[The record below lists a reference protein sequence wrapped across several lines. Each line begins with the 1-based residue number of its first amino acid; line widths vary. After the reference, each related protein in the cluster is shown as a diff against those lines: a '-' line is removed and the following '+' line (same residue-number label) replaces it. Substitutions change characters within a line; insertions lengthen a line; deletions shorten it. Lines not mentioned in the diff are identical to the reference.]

1 MILLQILAIGVL
13 AILALTFLYATVA
26 GLWLAYGAFD
36 SMRAYDKGSVMRSR
50 YRSDVIADLAASMAF
65 AGFAVLMAL
74 AAIELTRQSW

>member
-1 MILLQILAIGVL
+1 MILLQILAITVL
-13 AILALTFLYATVA
+13 GALALSFLYATVA
-26 GLWLAYGAFD
+26 SLILGYGALD